1 MIKYKYNPPCCSR
14 HLDDL
19 YLVPPGLLV
28 VAAQP
33 PEVFVQE
40 VSRGAEGDEEPAQ
53 HHRHR
58 PGQVHGLL
66 SGENS

>member
-1 MIKYKYNPPCCSR
+1 MFMIKYKYNPPCCSR

-19 YLVPPGLLV
+19 YLVPPLLV

-40 VSRGAEGDEEPAQ
+40 VSRGAEGDEEPAH
-53 HHRHR
+53 HHRDR
-58 PGQVHGLL
+58 PGQVHSL
-66 SGENS
+66 